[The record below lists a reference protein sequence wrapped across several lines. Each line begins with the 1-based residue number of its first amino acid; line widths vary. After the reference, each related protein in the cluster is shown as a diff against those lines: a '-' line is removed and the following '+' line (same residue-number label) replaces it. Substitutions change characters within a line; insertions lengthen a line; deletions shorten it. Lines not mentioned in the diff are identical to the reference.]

1 MEMTDTIKLY
11 DEDAYAVEFTARVV
25 SSEETEN
32 GWNVVLDR
40 TLFFPEEGGQSPDTG
55 VLAGLRVTDVQI
67 RRGIITHTLERPE
80 TGSGGAAEGRDK
92 GVSVIVPAPV
102 PGMEVKG
109 AIDWEKRFSNMQ
121 NHTGEHIVSGLMH
134 EHYGFDNVGFRL
146 SPRTPVTVDV
156 NGFLDEEQL
165 AALEREANE
174 VVRRNVNVRAE
185 YPPEEVLKA
194 TEYRSKI
201 ELTGAVR
208 LVTVEGV
215 DTCACCAPHV
225 RRTGEIGLI
234 RILDAQ
240 KTGGGMRI
248 FLLCGERAL
257 EDLQKKSAVLRE
269 ISRLTSKKQEE
280 ADAGVR
286 HLIEENAALKAEA
299 AAIQAE
305 LVALKAERI
314 PTEQRSVLLFERGM
328 DAKAQRDLVNLLT
341 AKHAGLCVVFAGSDE
356 AGYRFVIGSGTD
368 GENAKEA
375 AEKLRGAL
383 NARGGGSPQMVQGSV
398 TAGRETI
405 KECLSQLF

>member
-1 MEMTDTIKLY
+1 MIETIKLY
-11 DEDAYAVEFTARVV
+11 DEDAYATEFTARVV
-25 SSEETEN
+25 SSEETKS

-40 TLFFPEEGGQSPDTG
+40 TLFFPEEGGQSPDSG

-67 RRGIITHTLERPE
+67 RKGIITHTLERPAVE
-80 TGSGGAAEGRDK
+80 SAGAADGTDRAAQSAAGPAVGEEVT
-92 GVSVIVPAPV
+92 GVV
-102 PGMEVKG
+102 
-109 AIDWEKRFSNMQ
+109 DWDKRFSNMQ
-121 NHTGEHIVSGLMH
+121 NHTGEHIISGLMH
-134 EHYGFDNVGFRL
+134 KHYGFDNVGFRL

-165 AALEREANE
+165 EALEKEANE

-240 KTGGGMRI
+240 KTGSGMRI
-248 FLLCGERAL
+248 FILCGERAL

-280 ADAGVR
+280 AD
-286 HLIEENAALKAEA
+286 
-299 AAIQAE
+299 
-305 LVALKAERI
+305 
-314 PTEQRSVLLFERGM
+314 
-328 DAKAQRDLVNLLT
+328 
-341 AKHAGLCVVFAGSDE
+341 
-356 AGYRFVIGSGTD
+356 
-368 GENAKEA
+368 
-375 AEKLRGAL
+375 
-383 NARGGGSPQMVQGSV
+383 
-398 TAGRETI
+398 
-405 KECLSQLF
+405 

>member
-80 TGSGGAAEGRDK
+80 AGSGGAGEGRDK

-109 AIDWEKRFSNMQ
+109 TIDWEKRFSNMQ

-134 EHYGFDNVGFRL
+134 EHYEFDNVGFRL

-174 VVRRNVNVRAE
+174 VVSRNVNVRAE

-194 TEYRSKI
+194 TEYRM
-201 ELTGAVR
+201 TVR
-208 LVTVEGV
+208 
-215 DTCACCAPHV
+215 PY
-225 RRTGEIGLI
+225 
-234 RILDAQ
+234 
-240 KTGGGMRI
+240 
-248 FLLCGERAL
+248 
-257 EDLQKKSAVLRE
+257 
-269 ISRLTSKKQEE
+269 EE
-280 ADAGVR
+280 MAMTADAAGLTLCVDPKTDGKNCFLTYKMGR
-286 HLIEENAALKAEA
+286 IEAAL
-299 AAIQAE
+299 I
-305 LVALKAERI
+305 
-314 PTEQRSVLLFERGM
+314 
-328 DAKAQRDLVNLLT
+328 
-341 AKHAGLCVVFAGSDE
+341 
-356 AGYRFVIGSGTD
+356 Y
-368 GENAKEA
+368 
-375 AEKLRGAL
+375 
-383 NARGGGSPQMVQGSV
+383 
-398 TAGRETI
+398 
-405 KECLSQLF
+405 

>member
-1 MEMTDTIKLY
+1 MIETIKLY
-11 DEDAYAVEFTARVV
+11 DEDAYATEFTARVV
-25 SSEETEN
+25 SSEETKS

-40 TLFFPEEGGQSPDTG
+40 TLFFPEEGGQSPDSG

-67 RRGIITHTLERPE
+67 RKGIITHTLERPDSE
-80 TGSGGAAEGRDK
+80 SAGAADGTGRAAQSAAGPAVGTEVT
-92 GVSVIVPAPV
+92 GVV
-102 PGMEVKG
+102 
-109 AIDWEKRFSNMQ
+109 DWDKRFSNMQ
-121 NHTGEHIVSGLMH
+121 NHTGEHIISGLMH
-134 EHYGFDNVGFRL
+134 KHYGFDNVGFRL

-165 AALEREANE
+165 EALEKEANE

-248 FLLCGERAL
+248 FILCGERAL

-280 ADAGVR
+280 ADEGVR
-286 HLIEENAALKAEA
+286 HLLEENAALKAQA
-299 AAIQAE
+299 AEIQAE
-305 LVALKAERI
+305 LVALKAERV
-314 PTEQRSVLLFERGM
+314 PKELRSVLLFEGPM
-328 DAKAQRDLVNLLT
+328 DPKAQRDYVNLLT
-341 AKHAGLCVVFAGSDE
+341 AAHEGLCGVFSGTEE
-356 AGYRFVIGSGTD
+356 AGYRFVIGSGT
-368 GENAKEA
+368 GKENAKEA
-375 AEKLRGAL
+375 ADLLRGGL
-383 NARGGGSPQMVQGSV
+383 QARGGGSPQMVQGSV
-398 TAGRETI
+398 EAEERAI
-405 KECLSQLF
+405 RECLSGLF